1 MRVRETG
8 EEKRLGGKM
17 SFILHILSFR
27 YLWNIQLKLVLE
39 QGCPTELSAVIEMLF
54 TSVSNMIVQLRNGIF
69 HFNLSIDLNNHMSLM
84 NCTVAQCSFIEYWL
98 S

>member
-17 SFILHILSFR
+17 SFILHTLSFR

-54 TSVSNMIVQLRNGIF
+54 TSALQYDSATEERNF
-69 HFNLSIDLNNHMSLM
+69 
-84 NCTVAQCSFIEYWL
+84 SF
-98 S
+98 